1 MSVHG
6 KLQHWQRR
14 LSWLVR
20 GCDSEDREYVP
31 HRPYGSDHN
40 ARLLMFVSMN
50 ASAEYRESDAPIT
63 YGFRCNVQEVSPGV
77 FFSSVGDLASRLKAW
92 LPRVPA

>member
-1 MSVHG
+1 
-6 KLQHWQRR
+6 
-14 LSWLVR
+14 
-20 GCDSEDREYVP
+20 
-31 HRPYGSDHN
+31 
-40 ARLLMFVSMN
+40 MFVSMN

-92 LPRVPA
+92 LPRVPAELAAESVSRMPRKLVLQCRQ